1 MKREYS
7 AEFEIKDDAIDF
19 GIPQNNQPFSIE
31 LAANYMYI
39 ANFIIGTD
47 GMDIS
52 YFISSPDSDR
62 YELIHMSFE
71 KDMKFKYIFVGD
83 A

>member
-7 AEFEIKDDAIDF
+7 VEFEIKDDAIDL
-19 GIPQNNQPFSIE
+19 GDPQNNQPFPIE
-31 LAANYMYI
+31 LASNYIYI

-52 YFISSPDSDR
+52 YF
-62 YELIHMSFE
+62 YF
-71 KDMKFKYIFVGD
+71 
-83 A
+83 